1 MRSFT
6 ALVAAFA
13 LPLSVLA
20 ATPHVAVLDVQNMT
34 CALCPVTVKKALQD
48 VPGVTLAK
56 VYFDTKTATVSF
68 DADKTSAA
76 SLVKATTDA
85 GYPSTARK

>member
-6 ALVAAFA
+6 AIVAALM

-20 ATPHVAVLDVQNMT
+20 ATPRVAVLDVQNMA
-34 CALCPVTVKKALQD
+34 CALCPVTVKKSLQD
-48 VPGVTLAK
+48 VPGVTQVK
-56 VYFDTKTATVSF
+56 VDFDKKTATVTF
-68 DADKTSAA
+68 DADRTSAA
-76 SLVKATTDA
+76 SLIKATTDA

>member
-6 ALVAAFA
+6 ALAAA
-13 LPLSVLA
+13 LVLPLPALA
-20 ATPHVAVLDVQNMT
+20 ATPRVAVLDVQNMT
-34 CALCPVTVKKALQD
+34 CALCPVTVKKSLQD
-48 VPGVTLAK
+48 VPGVTQAK
-56 VYFDTKTATVSF
+56 VDLDKKTATVTF

-76 SLVKATTDA
+76 SLIKATTDA

>member
-6 ALVAAFA
+6 AIVAALM

-20 ATPHVAVLDVQNMT
+20 ATPRVAVLDVQNMT
-34 CALCPVTVKKALQD
+34 CALCPVTVKKSLQD
-48 VPGVTLAK
+48 VPGVTQVK
-56 VYFDTKTATVSF
+56 VDFDKKTATVTF
-68 DADKTSAA
+68 DADRTSAA
-76 SLVKATTDA
+76 SLIKATTDA